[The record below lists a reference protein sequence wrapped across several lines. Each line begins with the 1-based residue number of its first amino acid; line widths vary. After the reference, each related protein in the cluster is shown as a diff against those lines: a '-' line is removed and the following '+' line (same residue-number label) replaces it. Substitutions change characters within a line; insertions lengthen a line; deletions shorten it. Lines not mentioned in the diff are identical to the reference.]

1 MTDSAPRTGDPAS
14 PPDWDA
20 IARYLSGE
28 SNPDEAVVVRRWL
41 DAHPAD
47 AELIE
52 ALQRTVTTPEPLA
65 NADVDVDA
73 ALRSVHARMAERT
86 PPRLHLAPV
95 RRRWPV
101 PLTVAATALAAAVVF
116 MIARAIT
123 GGAPGADHSAA
134 ARHANTVATGVG
146 QIDSLFLV
154 DGTRIVLGP
163 ASRLT
168 VASDYATH
176 ARAVSLD
183 GQALF
188 VVRHEASRPFVVRAG
203 EATIEDIG
211 TSFAVSS
218 EQGGATDVSVLAGRV
233 RLASTASAGNSAEL
247 GAGDRGVVMPAGD
260 VHAFPN
266 TVAPD
271 DTAWTSGRLVFHD
284 AALSNVIAAIRR
296 TYGVDVHVADTSLL
310 GRHVTATFS
319 GESAD
324 KVLEIIGLALGAR
337 VVRSGDSAMVY
348 SARAPAA
355 RP

>member
-20 IARYLSGE
+20 IAGYLSGE
-28 SNPDEAVVVRRWL
+28 SNPDEAAVVRRWL
-41 DAHPAD
+41 DANPAD

-52 ALQRTVTTPEPLA
+52 ALQRAVATPEPLA
-65 NADVDVDA
+65 AADVDVDA
-73 ALRSVHARMAERT
+73 ALQSVRARMAERS
-86 PPRLHLAPV
+86 PLRLHLAPA

-101 PLTVAATALAAAVVF
+101 SLTVAVTALAAAVVF
-116 MIARAIT
+116 LIARVIT
-123 GGAPGADHSAA
+123 RGAPGANQPTTAH
-134 ARHANTVATGVG
+134 HANTVATSVG
-146 QIDSLFLV
+146 QIDSLFLM

-168 VASDYATH
+168 VAADYATH
-176 ARAVSLD
+176 DRTVSLN

-188 VVRHEASRPFVVRAG
+188 VVRHDASHPFVVHAG
-203 EATIEDIG
+203 DATIEDIG
-211 TSFAVSS
+211 TSFAVTS
-218 EQGGATDVSVLAGRV
+218 EQGGATSVSVLAGRV
-233 RLASTASAGNSAEL
+233 RLASAASARGATEL
-247 GAGDRGVVMPAGD
+247 GAGDRGVVTPGGD

-266 TVAPD
+266 TVAAD

-310 GRHVTATFS
+310 GRHVTATFN

-337 VVRSGDSAMVY
+337 VQRSGDSAMVY